1 MVPSLATVPSGVQMD
16 NEAFE
21 LSEVVKTKKK
31 FNKKRLYTIWN
42 NSFYSKNRLKESHL
56 GGCH

>member
-21 LSEVVKTKKK
+21 LSEVVKTKK
-31 FNKKRLYTIWN
+31 IQ
-42 NSFYSKNRLKESHL
+42 
-56 GGCH
+56 